1 VSARTVL
8 GSHVQML
15 LAQPTNLVENSL
27 KPSKQT
33 KNGRKKDNFQ
43 TDNFQE
49 DAMKRLTTA
58 FLMQVAL
65 LTLLAPMTSAQDGNG
80 QPPLAKRV
88 PHTTQIHGYTLKDDY
103 FWLREKENPEVIKYL
118 EAENSYTQEVMKP
131 TKELQETLY
140 QEMLG
145 HIKQT
150 DLSVPSRIGGYYYY
164 SRTEEGKQYPYQ
176 CRKKDSMEAPEEIL
190 LDLNKLA
197 EGHSFLGLGAFSVSD
212 DTNLLAYTTD
222 TTGYRQYT
230 LHVKDLRTGKTL
242 SESIERTGSVVWAND
257 NKTLFYTTE
266 DAVSKRSD
274 KFWRHAVGNDKSDLL
289 YDEKDELFDLGAG
302 RSLDKRM
309 IFLSSFAKT
318 SREVRYLP
326 ADSPTGEFKVILPRH
341 DGHEY
346 DVDHYKGLFYIT
358 TNKDAKNFRVVT
370 APIDDP
376 SEKNWKP
383 FINHNLKVK
392 IDGVTTFANHLIVS
406 EKEGG
411 LNYLRVIDMRTKQS
425 HRITTD
431 EADYALFIGANPEF
445 NTATVRFNYQSM
457 VTPSSVYDYDMNTR
471 QRKLL
476 KQQEVL
482 GGYDARKYE
491 AKRIW
496 AVARDGVKVPISLV
510 YKKDVKLDGTAP
522 MLLYAYGSYGASMAP
537 TFSSNRLALLDRGVV
552 YALAYIRGG
561 GELGEEWREQ
571 GRMMKKLNTFYDF
584 IDCADYLEK
593 NKYTSRDRMVIQGGS
608 AGGLLMGG
616 VINMRPDL
624 FKAVVAQV
632 PFVDVMNTMLDAS
645 LPLTT
650 SEYIEWGNPN
660 EKPAFDYMI
669 KYSPY
674 DNIRAQNYPAA
685 LVHVSLN
692 DSQVPYWEGTKF
704 VARLRLTK
712 TDRNP
717 LLLKANMGAGHGG
730 SSGRYDALRETAF
743 TYSFMLWQMGL
754 AK

>member
-1 VSARTVL
+1 
-8 GSHVQML
+8 
-15 LAQPTNLVENSL
+15 
-27 KPSKQT
+27 
-33 KNGRKKDNFQ
+33 
-43 TDNFQE
+43 
-49 DAMKRLTTA
+49 MKRLTI
-58 FLMQVAL
+58 AL
-65 LTLLAPMTSAQDGNG
+65 LLQATLLITSLAPFALAQDGHMS
-80 QPPLAKRV
+80 PPVAKKV
-88 PHTTQIHGYTLKDDY
+88 THETKIHGYTMKDDY
-103 FWLREKENPEVIKYL
+103 FWFRERKNPEVIKYL
-118 EAENSYTQEVMKP
+118 EDENAYTEEVMRPTKDFQEV
-131 TKELQETLY
+131 LY
-140 QEMLG
+140 KEMLG

-150 DLSVPSRIGGYYYY
+150 DLSVPSRIGEYYYY

-176 CRKKDSMEAPEEIL
+176 CRKKGSLAAKEEIL

-197 EGHSFLGLGAFSVSD
+197 EGHSFLGLGGFRVSD
-212 DTNLLAYTTD
+212 DGNQLAYSTD

-230 LHVKDLRTGKTL
+230 LHVKDLRTGQTL
-242 SESIERTGSVVWAND
+242 GENIERTGSIVWAND

-274 KFWRHAVGNDKSDLL
+274 KFWRHVIGSDKNDLL
-289 YDEKDELFDLGAG
+289 YEEKDELFDVGAG
-302 RSLDKRM
+302 RSLDKKI
-309 IFLSSFAKT
+309 IFMGSYAKT
-318 SREVRYLP
+318 SREIRYLP
-326 ADSPTGEFKVILPRH
+326 ADNPTGEFKVVLPRV

-346 DVDHYKGLFYIT
+346 DVDHYKGQFYIT
-358 TNKDAKNFRVVT
+358 TNRNAKNFRVVT
-370 APIDDP
+370 APISDP

-383 FINHNLKVK
+383 FIEHNPKVK
-392 IDGVTTFANHLIVS
+392 IDGLTTFVGHLVIS

-411 LNYLRVIDMRTKQS
+411 LNYLRVIDMKTGQS
-425 HRITTD
+425 HRITLA
-431 EADYALFIGANPEF
+431 ESDYALFLAGNPEY
-445 NTATVRFNYQSM
+445 NTTTVRFNYQSM

-482 GGYDARKYE
+482 GGYDAKNYE

-496 AVARDGVKVPISLV
+496 AVARDGVKVPVSIV
-510 YKKDVKLDGTAP
+510 NKKGVKFDGKAP

-537 TFSSNRLALLDRGVV
+537 TFSSSRLTLLDRGVI

-584 IDCADYLEK
+584 IDCADYLTR
-593 NKYTSRDRMVIQGGS
+593 NKYTSTDRLVIHGGS

-616 VINMRPDL
+616 VVNMRPDL

-650 SEYIEWGNPN
+650 SEWIEWGNPN

-674 DNIRAQNYPAA
+674 DNITAQNYPAM
-685 LVHVSLN
+685 LVQVSLN

-704 VARLRLTK
+704 VAKLRAMK
-712 TDRNP
+712 TDKNV

-730 SSGRYDALRETAF
+730 SSGRYDALRELAF
-743 TYSFMLWQMGL
+743 TLFVHAVANGNNG
-754 AK
+754 